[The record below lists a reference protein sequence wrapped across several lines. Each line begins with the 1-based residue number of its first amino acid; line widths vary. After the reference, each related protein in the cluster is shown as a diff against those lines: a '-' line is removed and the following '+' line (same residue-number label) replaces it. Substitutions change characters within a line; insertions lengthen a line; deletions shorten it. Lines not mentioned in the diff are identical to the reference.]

1 MTLRECYTALGG
13 NYDEVLGRLR
23 SEALVKKFVL
33 KFLDDPSYDLLCR
46 SMEEQN
52 YEEAFRAAHTLNGIC
67 QNLALVQLYNSSAQ
81 LCEALRGGAHPE
93 APALSRQA
101 ASDYQQTISAIRS
114 FQSSLPQ

>member
-1 MTLRECYTALGG
+1 MNKKGLTFGVVIIVLVIALAAGTGVYHMPSNRLQRQLDLG
-13 NYDEVLGRLR
+13 NRYL
-23 SEALVKKFVL
+23 
-33 KFLDDPSYDLLCR
+33 
-46 SMEEQN
+46 EEQN
-52 YEEAFRAAHTLNGIC
+52 YEEAFRAAHTLKGIC
-67 QNLALVQLYNSSAQ
+67 QNLAFVQLYDSSAQ